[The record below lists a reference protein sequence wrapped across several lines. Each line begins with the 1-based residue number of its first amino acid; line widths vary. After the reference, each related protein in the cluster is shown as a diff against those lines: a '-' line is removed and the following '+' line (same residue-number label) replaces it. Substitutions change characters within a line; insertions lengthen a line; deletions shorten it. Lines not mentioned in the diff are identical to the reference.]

1 MSDPSVPARPAI
13 DLRSFTPARVALGRT
28 GASVPT
34 RALLDF
40 TLDHARARD
49 AVHAAFDAPRLLADL
64 RGLGLD
70 VTEARS
76 QAVDRRDYLR
86 RPDLGRRLEPG
97 SVEVLKRAASAPC
110 QLALVIGD
118 GLSAAAVHAHA
129 AALVGRLLPLLAE
142 SDAAAVGQV
151 AVGQVAVGQVAV
163 GQVVVSQVV
172 VSQVVVASGARVAL
186 GDEIGAILGARMVVM
201 LIGERPGLSAP
212 DSLGAY
218 LTFAPKPG
226 RSDAERNC
234 VSNIHHA
241 GLSYDEAAFKIA
253 WLVREGLARQVSG
266 VALKD
271 ESADRAPRR
280 IGTFSPG

>member
-1 MSDPSVPARPAI
+1 MSDRSVPARPTL
-13 DLRSFTPARVALGRT
+13 DLRSFTPARVALGRC
-28 GASVPT
+28 GASLPT
-34 RALLDF
+34 TALLDF

-49 AVHAAFDAPRLLADL
+49 AVHAAFDAPRLVADL
-64 RGLGLD
+64 GALGLA
-70 VTEARS
+70 VSEARS

-86 RPDLGRRLEPG
+86 RPDLGRQLDP
-97 SVEVLKRAASAPC
+97 ASAEALARGVTGPC
-110 QLALVIGD
+110 QIALVIGD

-129 AALVGRLLPLLAE
+129 VALVARLLPLLAGD
-142 SDAAAVGQV
+142 DAV
-151 AVGQVAVGQVAV
+151 ALGH
-163 GQVVVSQVV
+163 
-172 VSQVVVASGARVAL
+172 VVVASGARVAL

-226 RSDAERNC
+226 RTDAERNC
-234 VSNIHHA
+234 VSNIHKA
-241 GLSYDEAAFKIA
+241 GLSHDEAAFKIA
-253 WLVREGLARQVSG
+253 WIIREGLAREVTG

-280 IGTFSPG
+280 IGTALPE